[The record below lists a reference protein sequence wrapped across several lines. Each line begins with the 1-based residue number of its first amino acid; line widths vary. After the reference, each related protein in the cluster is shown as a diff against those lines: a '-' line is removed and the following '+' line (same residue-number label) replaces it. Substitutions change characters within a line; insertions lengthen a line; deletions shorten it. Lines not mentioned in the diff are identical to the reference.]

1 MVDFTHP
8 KSVFKNPIHFLA
20 FGFGIGGMPKA
31 PDTYG
36 TLLIIPFYLL
46 IIQLPMLYYPAILLL
61 VIASG
66 LYICGKTAKDLGVKD
81 HPGIVWDEFAGFLL
95 TMLFVPYEWYWLLLG
110 FVLYRGFDILQ
121 PYPISLLKEK
131 TGTGLSIMSD
141 DLVAGFLSFLVLH
154 AVIFVVAN

>member
-1 MVDFTHP
+1 MIKFVYP
-8 KSVFKNPIHFLA
+8 ASVFKNPIHFLA

-31 PDTYG
+31 PNTYG

-61 VIASG
+61 IIASG
-66 LYICGKTAKDLGVKD
+66 IYICGRTARDMGVTD

-95 TMLFVPYEWYWLLLG
+95 TMLFVPYEWYWLLSG
-110 FVLYRGFDILQ
+110 FVLFRAFDILQ

-131 TGTGLSIMSD
+131 SGGGLSIMAD
-141 DLVAGFLSFLVLH
+141 DLVAGYLSFLVLH
-154 AVIFVVAN
+154 SAIYVITN

>member
-1 MVDFTHP
+1 MIKFVYP
-8 KSVFKNPIHFLA
+8 PSVFKNPIHFLA

-46 IIQLPMLYYPAILLL
+46 IIQLPMLVYPAILLAVL
-61 VIASG
+61 VSG
-66 LYICGKTAKDLGVKD
+66 IYICGKTAKDMGVKD

-95 TMLFVPYEWYWLLLG
+95 TMLFVPYEWYWLLAG
-110 FVLYRGFDILQ
+110 FALYRGFDILQ

-131 TGTGLSIMSD
+131 TGTGLSIMAD
-141 DLVAGFLSFLVLH
+141 DVVAGFLSFLVLH
-154 AVIFVVAN
+154 SIIYVVTN